1 MKKYNVIYEADGKTI
16 MKKGISMDEL
26 NKFIATIDE
35 EKMKKILNGD
45 SSLQVYAVREEQE
58 RWVKKQGE
66 NYWAF

>member
-1 MKKYNVIYEADGKTI
+1 MKKYNVIYEAEGKTI
-16 MKKGISMDEL
+16 IKKGISMDEL

-58 RWVKKQGE
+58 R
-66 NYWAF
+66 